1 MRRCTVA
8 TLAVVSMLAFG
19 TWPAWAQEISKA
31 LKGGNSEQEMKDR
44 INAWTVGV
52 AAGNGSGTA
61 FQFVEE
67 MRRVTDDGDN
77 MRVLPII
84 TRGVPANLDDLL
96 YLRGVDLA
104 IAQADAF
111 EYFRTE
117 RKIANLDKRVNYI
130 LRFPVAEV
138 QVIARPDIRS
148 LEDLRGKRV
157 DFGPPGTSTTLTTP
171 IIFQRLG
178 IKVQEVKLPNPFTP
192 AAYKRIAAGEADAA
206 VRVSNK
212 PLSHVAQIPPNSG
225 LHLVPIPFTKVFAD
239 LYAIGE
245 FTNEDYPNLV
255 PQGQRVDTLA
265 VPFVLAAYNWPKGSD
280 RYRKVE
286 RFVIKLFENWDKLRQ
301 PPFHS
306 KWRDINLAAT
316 VPGWNRFPAAEEQLE
331 KLVGSTA
338 SVRQD
343 FQTFLNAAD
352 TGKGRRPSSEERE
365 ALFLQFLEWRERQ
378 GQGAGAPARRR

>member
-1 MRRCTVA
+1 MRRLTVA
-8 TLAVVSMLAFG
+8 MLAVMSTLVFG
-19 TWPAWAQEISKA
+19 VWTAWAQEIPKA

-44 INAWTVGV
+44 INSWTVGV

-84 TRGVPANLDDLL
+84 TRGVPANIDDLL

-117 RKIANLDKRVNYI
+117 RKIANLDKRVHYI

-138 QVIARPDIRS
+138 HVIARPEIKS
-148 LEDLRGKRV
+148 LEDLRGKKV

-225 LHLVPIPFTKVFAD
+225 LHLVPIPFNKAFAD

-245 FTNEDYPNLV
+245 FLPEDYPSLV
-255 PQGQRVDTLA
+255 APGQRVDTLA
-265 VPFVLAAYNWPKGSD
+265 VPFVLAAYNWPKGTD

-301 PPFHS
+301 PPFQP

-316 VPGWNRFPAAEEQLE
+316 VPGWHRFVAAEEQLQ
-331 KLVGSTA
+331 KLVGNPA

-343 FQTFLNAAD
+343 FQTFLDGSGVRA
-352 TGKGRRPSSEERE
+352 PSNEERE
-365 ALFLQFLEWRERQ
+365 KLFLQFLEWREKK
-378 GQGAGAPARRR
+378 GAQVR

>member
-1 MRRCTVA
+1 MRRFTVA
-8 TLAVVSMLAFG
+8 TLAVVSTIAFG
-19 TWPAWAQEISKA
+19 GWLAGAQEIPKA

-44 INAWTVGV
+44 INAWTVGI

-111 EYFRTE
+111 EYFRAD

-178 IKVQEVKLPNPFTP
+178 INVQEVKLPNPFTP
-192 AAYKRIAAGEADAA
+192 AAYQRIAKGEADAA

-225 LHLVPIPFTKVFAD
+225 LHLVPIAFNKVFAD
-239 LYAIGE
+239 LYTIGE
-245 FTNEDYPNLV
+245 FTHEDYPNLV

-265 VPFVLAAYNWPKGSD
+265 VPFVLAAYNWPKQSE

-286 RFVIKLFENWDKLRQ
+286 RFVIKLFENWEKLRQ
-301 PPFHS
+301 PPFAP

-316 VPGWNRFPAAEEQLE
+316 VPGWNRFPAAEEQLQ
-331 KLVGSTA
+331 KLVGGQTTD
-338 SVRQD
+338 RQD
-343 FQTFLNAAD
+343 FQAFLNGTDA
-352 TGKGRRPSSEERE
+352 GRARRVNAEDRE
-365 ALFLQFLEWRERQ
+365 TLFLQFLEWRERQ
-378 GQGAGAPARRR
+378 RGPARNR

>member
-1 MRRCTVA
+1 MRRFTVA
-8 TLAVVSMLAFG
+8 TLAVASTLAFG
-19 TWPAWAQEISKA
+19 AWPAWVQEIPKS
-31 LKGGNSEQEMKDR
+31 LKGGNSEQEVKDR
-44 INAWTVGV
+44 INAWTVGI

-111 EYFRTE
+111 EYFRTQ
-117 RKIANLDKRVNYI
+117 RKIANLDKRVHYI

-138 QVIARPDIRS
+138 QVIARPEIRT

-192 AAYKRIAAGEADAA
+192 AAYQRIAAGEADAA

-212 PLSHVAQIPPNSG
+212 PVSHVAKIPPNSG
-225 LHLVPIPFTKVFAD
+225 LHLVPIPFTKVFAN
-239 LYAIGE
+239 LYALGE
-245 FTNEDYPNLV
+245 LTNEDYPNLV
-255 PQGQRVDTLA
+255 PAGQRVDTLA
-265 VPFVLAAYNWPKGSD
+265 VPFVLAAYNWPKESE

-301 PPFHS
+301 PPYLK

-316 VPGWNRFPAAEEQLE
+316 VPGWNRFSVAEEQLQ
-331 KLVGSTA
+331 KLVGSQA
-338 SVRQD
+338 SVRTD
-343 FQTFLNAAD
+343 FQAFLNGSE
-352 TGKGRRPSSEERE
+352 TGGARRPSAEDRE

-378 GQGAGAPARRR
+378 RTPARNR

>member
-1 MRRCTVA
+1 
-8 TLAVVSMLAFG
+8 
-19 TWPAWAQEISKA
+19 
-31 LKGGNSEQEMKDR
+31 
-44 INAWTVGV
+44 
-52 AAGNGSGTA
+52 
-61 FQFVEE
+61 
-67 MRRVTDDGDN
+67 

-104 IAQADAF
+104 IAQADGF
-111 EYFRTE
+111 EYFRAQ

-178 IKVQEVKLPNPFTP
+178 INVQEVKLPNPFTP
-192 AAYKRIAAGEADAA
+192 AAYQRIAKGEADAA

-225 LHLVPIPFTKVFAD
+225 LHLVPIPFNKVFAD
-239 LYAIGE
+239 LYTIGE
-245 FTNEDYPNLV
+245 FTHEDYPNLV

-265 VPFVLAAYNWPKGSD
+265 VPFVLAAYNWPKQTD

-286 RFVIKLFENWDKLRQ
+286 RFVIKLFENWEKLRQ
-301 PPFHS
+301 PPFAP

-316 VPGWNRFPAAEEQLE
+316 VPGWTRFSAAEEQLQ
-331 KLVGSTA
+331 KLVGSQT
-338 SVRQD
+338 SDRQD
-343 FQTFLNAAD
+343 FQAFLNGTDA
-352 TGKGRRPSSEERE
+352 GKARRANTEDRE
-365 ALFLQFLEWRERQ
+365 TLFLQFLEWRERQ
-378 GQGAGAPARRR
+378 RGPARNR

>member
-1 MRRCTVA
+1 MRCFTVA
-8 TLAVVSMLAFG
+8 TLAIVSTFAFG
-19 TWPAWAQEISKA
+19 AWPAWAQEIPKA
-31 LKGGNSEQEMKDR
+31 LQGGNSELEVKER
-44 INAWTVGV
+44 LNAWTVGV

-104 IAQADAF
+104 IAQSDAF
-111 EYFRTE
+111 EWFKTD
-117 RKIANLDKRVNYI
+117 RKIANLDKRVTYI

-138 QVIARPDIRS
+138 QVIARTDIRS

-171 IIFQRLG
+171 IILQRLG

-192 AAYKRIAAGEADAA
+192 EAYMRIARGEADAA

-212 PLSHVAQIPPNSG
+212 PVSHVAKIPANSG
-225 LHLVPIPFTKVFAD
+225 LHLVPIPLTKAVAD
-239 LYAIGE
+239 LYTVGE
-245 FTNEDYPNLV
+245 LTHEDYPTLV
-255 PQGQRVDTLA
+255 PDGQRVDTLA
-265 VPFVLAAYNWPKGSD
+265 VPFVLAAYNWPKQTD

-286 RFVIKLFENWDKLRQ
+286 RFVLRLFENWDKLRQ
-301 PPFHS
+301 PPFQP
-306 KWRDINLAAT
+306 KWRDVNLAAT
-316 VPGWNRFPAAEEQLE
+316 VPGWTRFPAAEEQLQ
-331 KLVGSTA
+331 KLVGSQA
-338 SVRQD
+338 DRQD
-343 FQTFLNAAD
+343 FQAFLNGTDA
-352 TGKGRRPSSEERE
+352 GKARRVNAEDRE
-365 ALFLQFLEWRERQ
+365 ALFNQFLEWRERQ
-378 GQGAGAPARRR
+378 RSQGRGR